1 MIKLPDLSALK
12 AVIKRTLRPRTK
24 WGRVALWSGG
34 LGVLLNAQRWM
45 TGAAPGSRLAIWAN
59 SVTLVFIVCALR
71 LTFRWV
77 RRRVMWR
84 LRYRLIV
91 TFIFIGVIPV
101 VLLLTM
107 VGVSNYLFAGQF
119 ADYVAI
125 TNLQTA
131 LRHLDAENEAMAVR
145 WSSLSPSVESEK
157 QLAAGL
163 STVAAAMISADRFPG
178 RTVTVWQGNA
188 GFTLT
193 AGGALSK
200 AHPAQ
205 VPDSIKGDFSGFVL
219 DGEILHLRAVKRYA
233 VSGQRR
239 TVISDLP
246 ITPELLQAATAQL
259 GSATLILANR
269 EGDLQ
274 VPPPPGA
281 RPGARRLVQTA
292 PLVSTSSRFDPAFS
306 FPSLFNVLD
315 WEGGNWQSCAIIVVT
330 RPSLLYSA
338 LFATMG
344 DKANVLRY
352 VLMGIALLLGLVELG
367 ALFIGIRLSR
377 SMTRSVAELYNATEY
392 VNRGDLTHRIQIR
405 GHDQMAA
412 LEESFNSMTESLVEL
427 VAEQKQKQ
435 RMESE
440 LAIAYEVQDL
450 LFPHKFTEL
459 ASLDV
464 YGICRPARSVSG
476 DYYDFIPLSSDKL
489 VVAMGDISGKG
500 ISAALLMATTHAFVR
515 AYSPVLGMDSIPAL
529 GTGLRS
535 NGDRGTSFQGDD
547 AAPQRPS
554 VCLLMGSL
562 NYQLFRCT
570 PPEKYATMF
579 IGCYDATARELTYCN
594 AGHPQPIILSENG
607 KVFRLETSGTVV
619 GLFDALTYGESTII
633 MQPGDL
639 FVAFSDGVT
648 EPENESGEFGE
659 ERLIALLREHRH
671 QPLSEIGDA
680 IASSVAAWIGDA
692 EQPDDVTV
700 VLARAR

>member
-1 MIKLPDLSALK
+1 
-12 AVIKRTLRPRTK
+12 
-24 WGRVALWSGG
+24 
-34 LGVLLNAQRWM
+34 
-45 TGAAPGSRLAIWAN
+45 
-59 SVTLVFIVCALR
+59 
-71 LTFRWV
+71 
-77 RRRVMWR
+77 MWR

-91 TFIFIGVIPV
+91 TYLFIGVIPV

-107 VGVSNYLFAGQF
+107 VGVSYFLFAGQF

-125 TNLQTA
+125 TNLQSA
-131 LRHLDAENEAMAVR
+131 LRHLEAENDAMAVR
-145 WSSLSPSVESEK
+145 WGSLSPSAQSEK

-163 STVAAAMISADRFPG
+163 STVSADMISADRFPG
-178 RTVTVWQGNA
+178 RTVTVWQGDES
-188 GFTLT
+188 FTLS
-193 AGGALSK
+193 AGGALVK
-200 AHPAQ
+200 AHAAKA
-205 VPDSIKGDFSGFVL
+205 PDSIKGDFSGFVL
-219 DGEILHLRAVKRYA
+219 DGDLLHLRAVKRFA
-233 VSGQRR
+233 VGGERR

-246 ITPELLQAATAQL
+246 ITPELLQSATALL
-259 GSATLILANR
+259 GSATLIAVDRRGN
-269 EGDLQ
+269 LQ
-274 VPPPPGA
+274 IPPPATVPLT
-281 RPGARRLVQTA
+281 PSRLVQTA
-292 PLVSTSSRFDPAFS
+292 ILAPSSSRFDPPFR
-306 FPSLFNVLD
+306 FPSPFDALEWD
-315 WEGGNWQSCAIIVVT
+315 GGNWQSCVIIVAT

-352 VLMGIALLLGLVELG
+352 VLMGIALLLGLVELA

-377 SMTRSVAELYNATEY
+377 SMTRAVAELYSATEH
-392 VNRGDLTHRIQIR
+392 VNRGDLTHRIQIS

-412 LEESFNSMTESLVEL
+412 LEQSFNSMTESLVEL

-464 YGICRPARSVSG
+464 FGICRPARSVSG

-515 AYSPVLGMDSIPAL
+515 AYSPVLDMDSIPAL
-529 GTGLRS
+529 GTGLQS
-535 NGDRGTSFQGDD
+535 NGDRGTSFQGNG

-554 VCLLMGSL
+554 VCLLMSSL

-579 IGCYDATARELTYCN
+579 LGCYDATARELTYCN
-594 AGHPQPIILSENG
+594 AGHPQPIMLSENG
-607 KVFRLETSGTVV
+607 KVSRLETSGTVV
-619 GLFDALTYGESTII
+619 GLFDALTYGESTIK

-648 EPENESGEFGE
+648 EPENNSEEFGD
-659 ERLIALLREHRH
+659 ERLIALIREHRH
-671 QPLSEIGDA
+671 QPLSHIGDL
-680 IASSVAAWIGDA
+680 IAASVADWIGAA